1 MLQLTSIHSYFM
13 EQVSESTAAGVLTS
27 VTSTS
32 TTSDENDMNQ
42 PPLKRFKRLS
52 MDIEAHSSS
61 DNQAACLSSVD
72 DELVA
77 YLSASKSYCDQN
89 GLNFWIKSEQTF
101 PLLAPLAEDIICCP
115 ASEAYVERVFSVCG
129 DLTSG
134 KRNRL
139 SKQLENRT
147 FLKMNCK
154 FYD

>member
-1 MLQLTSIHSYFM
+1 MS
-13 EQVSESTAAGVLTS
+13 
-27 VTSTS
+27 
-32 TTSDENDMNQ
+32 N
-42 PPLKRFKRLS
+42 
-52 MDIEAHSSS
+52 
-61 DNQAACLSSVD
+61 VD

-77 YLSASKSYCDQN
+77 YLSATKSYSANN
-89 GLNFWIKSEQTF
+89 GLNFWIQSEQTF
-101 PLLAPLAEDIICCP
+101 PLLAPIAEDMVSAP

-154 FYD
+154 LYSC

>member
-1 MLQLTSIHSYFM
+1 MGIL
-13 EQVSESTAAGVLTS
+13 
-27 VTSTS
+27 STS
-32 TTSDENDMNQ
+32 TPTRTTTSGESEINQ

-52 MDIEAHSSS
+52 QDIEAHSSPIS
-61 DNQAACLSSVD
+61 QAARLSNVD
-72 DELVA
+72 DEIVA
-77 YLSASKSYCDQN
+77 YLSASKCYSEQN

-101 PLLAPLAEDIICCP
+101 PLLAPLAEDIVSAP

-154 FYD
+154 YYDC

>member
-1 MLQLTSIHSYFM
+1 MVHLFL
-13 EQVSESTAAGVLTS
+13 EQVCKSTVANVLMS
-27 VTSTS
+27 STS
-32 TTSDENDMNQ
+32 CTTTTSGEVGIHQ

-52 MDIEAHSSS
+52 QDIEAHSSPIS
-61 DNQAACLSSVD
+61 QAACLNNVD

-77 YLSASKSYCDQN
+77 YLSASKSYSEQS

-101 PLLAPLAEDIICCP
+101 PLLAPIAEDMVSAP

-129 DLTSG
+129 DLTCG

-147 FLKMNCK
+147 FLKMNCR